1 MSLSPSSAAS
11 WTQSTRERVPHC
23 VRCGASRFGGPRDS
37 PAHRRQAH
45 SRLVEPPGQEQA
57 RASMRRRPTRLQ
69 VLSPSRSTGSHSIMQ
84 HRSRVGA
91 MAAAAMVAVVDLAAL
106 QHQRRRG
113 TSTVDL
119 AGCRSRV
126 GALVAA
132 AVAVVAGLAALQHQ
146 RRRGTSMVGS
156 VGCRS
161 RVGALV
167 AAVAV
172 VAAPL
177 RT

>member
-1 MSLSPSSAAS
+1 MGS
-11 WTQSTRERVPHC
+11 
-23 VRCGASRFGGPRDS
+23 
-37 PAHRRQAH
+37 
-45 SRLVEPPGQEQA
+45 VE
-57 RASMRRRPTRLQ
+57 
-69 VLSPSRSTGSHSIMQ
+69 
-84 HRSRVGA
+84 
-91 MAAAAMVAVVDLAAL
+91 
-106 QHQRRRG
+106 
-113 TSTVDL
+113 
-119 AGCRSRV
+119 CRSRV
-126 GALVAA
+126 GASVVA
-132 AVAVVAGLAALQHQ
+132 AVAVVAGSAALQHQ